1 MPWEET
7 PNEQD
12 VAKMA
17 EDPWGS
23 GSAPRRQT
31 PRKSN
36 ASKPVNIESER
47 NRRAGGGGGNGRPPQ
62 NNGNEFEDIARNAAD
77 QAGSILKR
85 LGSGG
90 VSFVIGL
97 LFILWGAT
105 GIYQVG
111 ETERA
116 VKTTF
121 GQFAGVGQPGLNW
134 HWPRP
139 IGKAE
144 LIDVS
149 QQTLEIGGG
158 VGRNE
163 QLIVTGDKQL
173 VSFPIKIVWQVDA
186 AAPEIYRFAYGNPVN
201 VIKLAGET
209 ALRDNIGR
217 TAALDAIGARAGQI
231 RDQIEVDLTALIS
244 ANDQPLGVRIV
255 RVDAASTPQVPEQV
269 QDSVRAIQQAQATAL
284 IRLEEAQQFENA
296 QLNEAQ
302 GVAGQVFAQA
312 RQDVVRRVNVGL
324 GEANKLR
331 QIYNGYRQSP
341 ESTLQRLYEDARR
354 ILLSEAQID
363 ATADELRLDQI
374 LSNLTSGGS
383 R

>member
-1 MPWEET
+1 MSREET
-7 PNEQD
+7 PSPD
-12 VAKMA
+12 TVMKMA
-17 EDPWGS
+17 EDPWGT
-23 GSAPRRQT
+23 GEAPRR
-31 PRKSN
+31 PK
-36 ASKPVNIESER
+36 ASKARGPRPVDLDGER
-47 NRRAGGGGGNGRPPQ
+47 KRRNGSGRPPQ
-62 NNGNEFEDIARNAAD
+62 GNGNEFEDIARNAAS
-77 QAGSILKR
+77 QAGTLLNR

-90 VSFVIGL
+90 VGFVLGL
-97 LFILWGAT
+97 LLLLYGAT

-121 GQFAGVGQPGLNW
+121 GQFTGIGQPGLNW
-134 HWPRP
+134 HWPSP
-139 IGKAE
+139 IGRAE

-149 QQTLEIGGG
+149 QRTVEIGGG
-158 VGRNE
+158 VGRDE

-186 AAPEIYRFAYGNPVN
+186 TQPQIFRFAYRNPEN
-201 VIKLAGET
+201 LIKLAGET

-231 RDQIEVDLTALIS
+231 RDQISADLTALIGT
-244 ANDQPLGVRIV
+244 NEVPLGVRIL
-255 RVDAASTPQVPEQV
+255 RVDASGTPQVPDAV

-302 GVAGQVFAQA
+302 GVAGRALAQA

-363 ATADELRLDQI
+363 ATAEELRLDQI